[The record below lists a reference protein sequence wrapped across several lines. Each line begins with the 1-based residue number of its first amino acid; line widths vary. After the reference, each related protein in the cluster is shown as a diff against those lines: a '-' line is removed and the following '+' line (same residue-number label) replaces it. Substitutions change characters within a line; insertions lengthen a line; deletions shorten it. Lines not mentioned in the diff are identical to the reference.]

1 MKFMDNFFMV
11 VAFLTDFGTK
21 DYFVAAMKGVIFSIN
36 PEATIVDITHE
47 IPPQDIASAAF
58 VLKACYGDFPQGTI
72 FVCVVDPGV
81 GSDRRAIVV
90 EIESYNFVAPDNG
103 LLDLIL
109 GENKDFKAFN
119 VTNKEYLRVGISN
132 TFHGRDIF
140 APVAAHLSKGI
151 PPAEFGE
158 QIDLIVQPQSGEREF
173 KVIYIDHFGNLV
185 TNIRNDEV
193 PNHFELEI
201 NGRRISKLREFYAE
215 AEFGELFMICGSAG
229 FLEIAIRDGSAQTE
243 LGVKPGTLTNLKILA
258 APGP

>member
-1 MKFMDNFFMV
+1 
-11 VAFLTDFGTK
+11 
-21 DYFVAAMKGVIFSIN
+21 
-36 PEATIVDITHE
+36 VD
-47 IPPQDIASAAF
+47 
-58 VLKACYGDFPQGTI
+58 
-72 FVCVVDPGV
+72 
-81 GSDRRAIVV
+81 
-90 EIESYNFVAPDNG
+90 
-103 LLDLIL
+103 
-109 GENKDFKAFN
+109 
-119 VTNKEYLRVGISN
+119 ISN

-243 LGVKPGTLTNLKILA
+243 LGVKPGMLTNLKILA